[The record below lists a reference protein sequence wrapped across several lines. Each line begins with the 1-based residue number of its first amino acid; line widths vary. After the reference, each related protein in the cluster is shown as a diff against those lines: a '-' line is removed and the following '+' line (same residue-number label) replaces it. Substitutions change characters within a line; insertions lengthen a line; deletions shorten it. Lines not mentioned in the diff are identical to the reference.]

1 MASTKRLYEASAS
14 PSSSVKSTTEFVEKK
29 QAIARQGAV
38 RQKNIFTVRNHEF
51 IPRFFKT
58 PTFCAHCRD
67 FIWGFGKQGYQC
79 QICSLVV
86 HKRCHEFISFN
97 CPGVDKGADSDA
109 PRHGHKFQIHTY
121 TSPTFCVHCGSLL
134 YGLIHQGL
142 KCQCCDMNVHKK
154 CQQFVPDLCGL
165 DHTERRGRIRISV
178 KYERDR
184 KLYIN
189 IYEARN
195 LIPMDPNGLSDPYV
209 KIKMIPTSDGNRKQ
223 QHSKYKT
230 KTVRA
235 TLNPQWVETFS
246 IDLCN
251 D

>member
-1 MASTKRLYEASAS
+1 
-14 PSSSVKSTTEFVEKK
+14 
-29 QAIARQGAV
+29 
-38 RQKNIFTVRNHEF
+38 
-51 IPRFFKT
+51 
-58 PTFCAHCRD
+58 
-67 FIWGFGKQGYQC
+67 
-79 QICSLVV
+79 
-86 HKRCHEFISFN
+86 
-97 CPGVDKGADSDA
+97 
-109 PRHGHKFQIHTY
+109 
-121 TSPTFCVHCGSLL
+121 
-134 YGLIHQGL
+134 
-142 KCQCCDMNVHKK
+142 MNVHKK

-246 IDLCN
+246 MFVRLETEAKKRNFDFIFRDLCN
-251 D
+251 DDKDKRLLIAVWDWDRTSRNDFMGSLSFGEKTFVFRIFVSNFSNF